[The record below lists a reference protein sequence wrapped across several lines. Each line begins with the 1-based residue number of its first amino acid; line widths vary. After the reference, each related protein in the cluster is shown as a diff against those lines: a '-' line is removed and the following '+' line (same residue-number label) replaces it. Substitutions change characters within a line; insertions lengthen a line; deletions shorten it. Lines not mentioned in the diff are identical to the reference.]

1 MTIPPVSRPGGEGGR
16 SRRALFAGTM
26 FWSAFLLFAIQ
37 PLAGKRLLPVL
48 GGAVGVWTGCQL
60 FFQLVLLAGYA
71 LAHLGLRAL
80 GTARHPFTH
89 ALLLAF
95 GLLSGPSRLGRLDG
109 LEAHAAPGWFMF
121 RELGAAVGF
130 PLLAMAAL
138 APALQAWLALGAG
151 AADDGDPYPL
161 YAASNL
167 GSLSALLAYP
177 LVIEPF
183 LPLTA
188 QAFWWE
194 RGYFLLLLMV
204 VGCVVS
210 SSVGDA
216 SHVVDGAPGL
226 PPSPGRQEGS
236 FNLMPPGT
244 PGGERACALAGPGAG
259 LVRMPGSDPGC
270 TDLSAAPMRIP
281 AVTWAR
287 RCSWLGWAFLPAS
300 LMLGITAQ
308 ITMDMAPFPLLWILP
323 LAVYLLTWMM
333 AFARSPR
340 WRAGPWLDWAIP
352 GLLAWAGV
360 IHVLF
365 VVSPAWLVAMFYL
378 AVLFVVG
385 IECHGRLFLDRPG
398 PSDLTGFYLVT
409 AVGGALGG
417 MFNGWAAPQV
427 FHRLH
432 ELPLVLV
439 AAALSFSAAR
449 TRSRGSFPRVWKAAA
464 LTMAVGGGFLL
475 SGGLEMADQF
485 WFKVTSLAA
494 AVALAALGGLHGVVF
509 GPLFALAVAGGS
521 LICFSRPGVL
531 AEARSFFGTYRIQA
545 SATGAH
551 RYLMH
556 GNIHHGGQKWLPP
569 GERRRPFYY
578 YIREGPVGEVFRE
591 LRRRRGRRICVVGL
605 GAGTLACYLRP
616 WQEMVFLEI
625 DPVMARLAGDPA
637 LFSFL
642 ADAAG
647 PCRVIEGDARISLA
661 SRVRGPFDLIVL
673 DAYSSDAI
681 PLHLLTRE
689 ALDIYLSRLAPDGW
703 LMFHVSHRTL
713 DLEPVVGNL
722 ARAAD
727 LSGLSASFRPDKAA
741 LRLKYDDEDMP
752 FVFSAHWLILAR
764 SPRHLAPFRAS
775 RLWRPIREAPRSPV
789 WSDEMASVLS
799 AYTWE

>member
-1 MTIPPVSRPGGEGGR
+1 M
-16 SRRALFAGTM
+16 
-26 FWSAFLLFAIQ
+26 
-37 PLAGKRLLPVL
+37 L

-71 LAHLGLRAL
+71 LAHLGLRGL
-80 GTARHPFTH
+80 GAARHPPTH

-95 GLLSGPSRLGRLDG
+95 GLLSGPSRLGRLAG
-109 LEAHAAPGWFMF
+109 LDAHSAPVWFLF
-121 RELGAAVGF
+121 RELGGAVGF
-130 PLLAMAAL
+130 PLLVMAAL
-138 APALQAWLALGAG
+138 APALQAWFAVGTRPG
-151 AADDGDPYPL
+151 DGDDPYPL

-177 LVIEPF
+177 LLIEPF
-183 LPLTA
+183 IPLTA
-188 QAFWWE
+188 QAGWWE
-194 RGYFLLLLMV
+194 DGYFLLVLLV
-204 VGCVVS
+204 VGCAVS
-210 SSVGDA
+210 TVAVPGTGGAATSGQVAASEGPAKPFSSVGR
-216 SHVVDGAPGL
+216 P
-226 PPSPGRQEGS
+226 
-236 FNLMPPGT
+236 
-244 PGGERACALAGPGAG
+244 AGPS
-259 LVRMPGSDPGC
+259 GSP
-270 TDLSAAPMRIP
+270 TIASP
-281 AVTWAR
+281 VSWSR
-287 RCSWLGWAFLPAS
+287 RCSWLGWAFLPTS
-300 LMLGITAQ
+300 LMLGITSQ
-308 ITMDMAPFPLLWILP
+308 TTMDMAPFPLLWTLP

-340 WRAGPWLDWAIP
+340 WRAGAWLDWAVP
-352 GLLAWAGV
+352 GLLAWAAV

-365 VVSPAWLVAMFYL
+365 VVSPAWLVAGFYL
-378 AVLFVVG
+378 AVLFVAG
-385 IECHGRLFLDRPG
+385 LECHGRLFLDRPETQE
-398 PSDLTGFYLVT
+398 LTGFYLVT
-409 AVGGALGG
+409 AMGGALGG
-417 MFNGWAAPQV
+417 MFNGWVAPQV
-427 FHRLH
+427 FRRLH

-439 AAALSFSAAR
+439 AIALAFSAVR
-449 TRSRGSFPRVWKAAA
+449 TRSSGSLTRFWKAAA
-464 LTMAVGGGFLL
+464 LPLAVGGCFLWF
-475 SGGLEMADQF
+475 GGLEMNDQF
-485 WFKVTSLAA
+485 WFKAACLAS
-494 AVALAALGGLHGVVF
+494 AVALAALGGLHGVLF
-509 GPLFALAVAGGS
+509 GPLFALALAGGS

-569 GERRRPFYY
+569 GERNRPFYY

-625 DPVMARLAGDPA
+625 DPVMARLAADPS

-647 PCRVIEGDARISLA
+647 PCRVVEGDARVSLA
-661 SRVRGPFDLIVL
+661 SRVQGPFDLIVL

-689 ALDIYLSRLAPDGW
+689 ALDVYLSRLAPDGW

-722 ARAAD
+722 ALAAG
-727 LSGLSASFRPDKAA
+727 LSGLSAGFRPDQASQ
-741 LRLKYDDEDMP
+741 RLKYDDEDTP
-752 FVFSAHWLILAR
+752 FVFSSHWLILAR
-764 SPRHLAPFRAS
+764 SPDLLAPFRGS
-775 RLWRPIREAPRSPV
+775 RLWKSIRVAPGSPV
-789 WSDEMASVLS
+789 WTDEMSSVLS